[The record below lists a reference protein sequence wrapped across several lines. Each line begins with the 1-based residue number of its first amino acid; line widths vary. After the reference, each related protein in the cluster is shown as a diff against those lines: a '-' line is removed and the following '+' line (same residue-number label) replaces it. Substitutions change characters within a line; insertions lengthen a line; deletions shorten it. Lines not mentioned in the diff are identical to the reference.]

1 MRIVDC
7 DVHVH
12 ELPEELAGHC
22 EMPWRMA
29 VEAIAPEAAITK
41 RFGSVGDYVV
51 PGLAQGAGDGSD
63 PLWPGGQNRPMFVTS
78 PSQCRQDLDAFGI
91 ESAILFPDHLLKLAI
106 QVNGDYAMALARA
119 YNRWLINKWLKTDG
133 FYGALCIAP
142 QDPEGSAEEI
152 RELGK
157 NHKMVCVYLPSA
169 GVNPLYGHKKYYP
182 IYEAAQEVGL
192 PVSLHGLAICYPAF
206 PCQLEQFDEV
216 GRHGFGHS
224 LEMAANFFH
233 MMCNGIPVRFPQLRV
248 SFNEGGL
255 AWVPWMMMRLNNEY
269 LEWRGRLLPFFKER
283 PSHYLKNFRFS
294 THPVE
299 EPENPADY
307 QKILDLI
314 SSFTGNYD
322 NIIYASD
329 WPHHDF
335 CPPTRIF
342 NFPMPEDVKRR
353 VMGENAAEFFNIP
366 VRVNS
371 HGRV

>member
-1 MRIVDC
+1 MENLHIVDC
-7 DVHVH
+7 DVHIREVPH
-12 ELPEELAGHC
+12 ELAQYC
-22 EMPWRMA
+22 EMPWRVA
-29 VEAIAPEAAITK
+29 VEAIAPEASVG
-41 RFGSVGDYVV
+41 RQFGSLGDYIV
-51 PGLAQGAGDGSD
+51 PGLAEGAGDGSD

-78 PSQCRQDLDAFGI
+78 PTQLRRDLDGFGI
-91 ESAILFPDHLLKLAI
+91 KSAILFPDVLLRLAI

-119 YNRWLINKWLKTDG
+119 YNRWLINKWLPTEG

-157 NHKMVCVYLPSA
+157 TNKIVCVYLSCA

-182 IYEAAQEVGL
+182 IYEAAQDLGI
-192 PVSLHGLAICYPAF
+192 PVSLHGLAIIWPTF
-206 PCQLEQFDEV
+206 PNQLEQFDQI

-224 LEMAANFFH
+224 LQMAANFFH
-233 MMCNGIPVRFPQLRV
+233 LMANGVPVRFPDLKI

-255 AWVPWMMMRLNNEY
+255 AWVPWMMMRLNSEY

-294 THPVE
+294 TQPAE

-307 QKILDLI
+307 QKVLDLI
-314 SSFTGNYD
+314 SSFTGSYD
-322 NIIYASD
+322 NMIYASD

-335 CPPTRIF
+335 LAPGRILK
-342 NFPMPEDVKRR
+342 FPMPQGVQRKL
-353 VMGENAAEFFNIP
+353 MGENAADFFRIP
-366 VRVNS
+366 LGVEV
-371 HGRV
+371 